1 LLERTGQPAEPKL
14 LGAMRRAVTRGTGL
28 TRQLLAFSRRR
39 PVCVETIDVMA
50 QLASMRSMLDATLGG
65 RIEIDA
71 RFAPGLWS
79 IDADPGEMELA
90 IINLCVNARDAMP
103 DGGCIT
109 ITADNVRV
117 EADGAGE
124 FVNFSVADT
133 GIGMPPEVQARVFE
147 PFFTTK
153 DVHKGSGLGLPQVYG
168 FAQQCLG
175 RVTIES
181 AVGVGTTVTL
191 LLPRSR
197 KASVAPEAGSN
208 VYRLADA
215 GARDDRRKHVL
226 LVEDDHEVAA
236 LTRELLTS
244 LGFSVS
250 HVAVPDAALRVVK
263 QSREIDIVV
272 TDLMMPGSINGLQL
286 AREIRKFQS
295 ALPIVLTTGSASPHA
310 GKDCDEFPLLLKPY
324 SAETLAHAL
333 EVAFAAGISRCNV
346 FPAPSTN

>member
-1 LLERTGQPAEPKL
+1 VL
-14 LGAMRRAVTRGTGL
+14 V
-28 TRQLLAFSRRR
+28 
-39 PVCVETIDVMA
+39 
-50 QLASMRSMLDATLGG
+50 QLAGMRSMLDATLGG
-65 RIEIDA
+65 RIEIDT

-90 IINLCVNARDAMP
+90 IINLCVNARDVMP

-109 ITADNVRV
+109 ITADNFRV
-117 EADGAGE
+117 EGEGAGE
-124 FVNFSVADT
+124 FVNISVADT

-175 RVTIES
+175 RVTIQS
-181 AVGVGTTVTL
+181 AVGAGTTVTL
-191 LLPRSR
+191 WLPRSR
-197 KASVAPEAGSN
+197 QDSVAPEAGSN

-244 LGFSVS
+244 LGYSVS

-286 AREIRKFQS
+286 AREIRKYQS
-295 ALPIVLTTGSASPHA
+295 ALPIVLTTGSASSPTDEEC
-310 GKDCDEFPLLLKPY
+310 GEFPLLLKPY
-324 SAETLAHAL
+324 SAETLARAL
-333 EVAFAAGISRCNV
+333 EVAFAPGVDARDL
-346 FPAPSTN
+346 AL